1 MKLLLEYLKPY
12 KRYIIIALTIKT
24 LGTLIE
30 LAIPYIL
37 SHILDNVV
45 PIGLVRNIVFWG
57 ICMMLCAGI
66 GCAMNIGA
74 NRMAARIAKNTTQKI
89 RHNLFEK
96 IMSLSPRQID
106 TFTVPSLESR
116 LTSDTYNLHHFVGM
130 SLRMGVRAPIML
142 VGGIIVTATLDP
154 ILTLVM
160 VVVLPLISISVG
172 IITAKGIPMFKK
184 TQKSVDSM
192 IRVVREDSQ
201 GIRVIKALSK
211 TDYERRRYDEANKG
225 LANDEKRASSIMAAS
240 NPFVTFFLN
249 LGLVSVIV
257 VGAFRVNGALSEPGK
272 IIAFIQYFTIISM
285 AMLGITR
292 IFVNYSKGA
301 ASASRIEE
309 VIRTESDLAVE
320 SLEKYPVKEN
330 EPYIVFDNVSFSYI
344 GKKNNLEN
352 ISFSLKKG
360 ETLGII
366 GATGSGKTTLVQLLM
381 RFYDV
386 SKGSIRIDGKDV
398 RTFEHDE
405 LNTMFGVVMQ
415 NDFISADTVAENI
428 RFGRDISDADIDT
441 AASVAQAKEFI
452 TAYDD
457 GYEHMLN
464 SKGTNVSGGQKQRLL
479 IARALAGR
487 PDILVLDDAS
497 SALDYKTDANLR
509 RSIRETMSDTTT
521 IVVAQRVSSVMNSDL
536 IIVLDD
542 GKIIGKG
549 THAEL
554 LLSCDV
560 YKEISDSQ
568 IGGAF
573 LE

>member
-1 MKLLLEYLKPY
+1 MKLLLEYLKPH
-12 KRYIIIALTIKT
+12 KRFITLALIIKT
-24 LGTLIE
+24 FGTLIE

-45 PIGLVRNIVFWG
+45 PLGLVRNIVFWG
-57 ICMMLCAGI
+57 ICMVLCAAI
-66 GCAMNIGA
+66 GCASNIGA
-74 NRMAARIAKNTTQKI
+74 NRMAAKIAKNTTQKI

-96 IMSLSPRQID
+96 IMSLSPRQVD
-106 TFTVPSLESR
+106 EFTIPSLESR

-142 VGGIIVTATLDP
+142 IGGIIVTATLDP

-160 VVVLPLISISVG
+160 VIVLPLISISVG
-172 IITAKGIPMFKK
+172 IITTKGIPLFKK

-225 LANDEKRASSIMAAS
+225 LANDEKRASSVMAAS

-257 VGAFRVNGALSEPGK
+257 VGAFRVNADLSEPGK

-301 ASASRIEE
+301 ASAARIEE
-309 VIRTESDLAVE
+309 VIRTESDLSVASVE
-320 SLEKYPVKEN
+320 DHPIKKD
-330 EPYIVFDNVSFSYI
+330 EPYIVFDDISFSYI
-344 GKKNNLEN
+344 GKKNNLEH
-352 ISFSLKKG
+352 ISFSLEKG
-360 ETLGII
+360 RTLGII
-366 GATGSGKTTLVQLLM
+366 GATGSGKTTLIQLLM

-386 SKGSIRIDGKDV
+386 SEGSIRIGGRDV
-398 RTFEHDE
+398 RTFDHDE

-415 NDFISADTVAENI
+415 NDFIAADTVRENI
-428 RFGRDISDADIDT
+428 RFGREISDADIDL
-441 AASVAQAKEFI
+441 AATVAQAKEFI
-452 TAYDD
+452 SAYED

-479 IARALAGR
+479 IARALAGK
-487 PDILVLDDAS
+487 PDILVLDDSS
-497 SALDYKTDANLR
+497 SALDYKTDSNLR
-509 RSIRETMSDTTT
+509 RSIRETMKDTTT

-536 IIVLDD
+536 ILVLDD
-542 GKIIGKG
+542 GKVIGHG
-549 THAEL
+549 THNEL
-554 LLSCDV
+554 MQSCDV
-560 YKEISDSQ
+560 YREISDSQ

>member
-1 MKLLLEYLKPY
+1 MKLLFEYLKPY
-12 KRYIIIALTIKT
+12 KRYIIVALTIKT
-24 LGTLIE
+24 FGTLIE

-45 PIGLVRNIVFWG
+45 PLGLVRNIVFWG
-57 ICMMLCAGI
+57 MCMMLCAGI
-66 GCAMNIGA
+66 CCVMNVSA
-74 NRMAARIAKNTTQKI
+74 NRMAARIARDTTKKI

-96 IMSLSPRQID
+96 IMALSPKQID
-106 TFTVPSLESR
+106 AFTIPSLESR

-142 VGGIIVTATLDP
+142 IGGVIVTATLDP

-172 IITAKGIPMFKK
+172 IITTKGIPLFKK

-257 VGAFRVNGALSEPGK
+257 VGAFRVNGDLSEPGK

-301 ASASRIEE
+301 ASAGRIEE
-309 VIRTESDLAVE
+309 VIRTESDLAIESVE
-320 SLEKYPVKEN
+320 KCPVKEN

-344 GKKNNLEN
+344 GKRNDLEN
-352 ISFSLKKG
+352 ISFSLEKG
-360 ETLGII
+360 STLGII
-366 GATGSGKTTLVQLLM
+366 GATGCGKTTIAQLLM

-386 SKGSIRIDGKDV
+386 ANGSIRINGKDV
-398 RTFEHDE
+398 RTFEHEE

-415 NDFISADTVAENI
+415 NDFITADTIAENI
-428 RFGRDISDADIDT
+428 RFGRDISDADID
-441 AASVAQAKEFI
+441 AAATVAQAKEFI
-452 TAYDD
+452 SAYED

-479 IARALAGR
+479 IARALAGK

-497 SALDYKTDANLR
+497 SALDYKTDSNLR
-509 RSIRETMSDTTT
+509 RSIRETMKDTTT

-554 LLSCDV
+554 LSNCAI

>member
-1 MKLLLEYLKPY
+1 
-12 KRYIIIALTIKT
+12 
-24 LGTLIE
+24 
-30 LAIPYIL
+30 
-37 SHILDNVV
+37 
-45 PIGLVRNIVFWG
+45 
-57 ICMMLCAGI
+57 
-66 GCAMNIGA
+66 
-74 NRMAARIAKNTTQKI
+74 
-89 RHNLFEK
+89 
-96 IMSLSPRQID
+96 
-106 TFTVPSLESR
+106 
-116 LTSDTYNLHHFVGM
+116 
-130 SLRMGVRAPIML
+130 
-142 VGGIIVTATLDP
+142 
-154 ILTLVM
+154 
-160 VVVLPLISISVG
+160 
-172 IITAKGIPMFKK
+172 
-184 TQKSVDSM
+184 
-192 IRVVREDSQ
+192 VREDSQ

-211 TDYERRRYDEANKG
+211 TDYERRRYDHANKG
-225 LANDEKRASSIMAAS
+225 LANDEKRASSVMAAS

-257 VGAFRVNGALSEPGK
+257 VGAFRVNGALTEPGK

-320 SLEKYPVKEN
+320 SVEKYPVKEN
-330 EPYIVFDNVSFSYI
+330 DPYIVFDNVSFSYI
-344 GKKNNLEN
+344 GKKNNLQN

-360 ETLGII
+360 SALGII
-366 GATGSGKTTLVQLLM
+366 GATGSGKTTLIQLLM

-415 NDFISADTVAENI
+415 NDFIAADTVGENI
-428 RFGRDISDADIDT
+428 RFGRELSDADVDL
-441 AASVAQAKEFI
+441 AATVAQAKEFI
-452 TAYDD
+452 CAYED

-479 IARALAGR
+479 IARALAGK

-497 SALDYKTDANLR
+497 SALDYKTDSNLR
-509 RSIRETMSDTTT
+509 RSIRETMKDTTT

-542 GKIIGKG
+542 GKIIGMG

-554 LLSCDV
+554 LSSCDV